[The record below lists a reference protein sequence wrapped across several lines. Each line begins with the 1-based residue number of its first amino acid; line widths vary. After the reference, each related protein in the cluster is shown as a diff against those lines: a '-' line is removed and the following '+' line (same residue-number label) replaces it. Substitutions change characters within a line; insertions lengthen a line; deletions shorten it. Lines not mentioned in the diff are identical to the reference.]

1 MLGVLLDRIRGNHV
15 ANEIMTMLG
24 KLGMDRFFYMLFYK
38 YFEKHPSVAMRN
50 SSAYFNRHE
59 KDIEMIKGWLAD
71 EKSKKIWEQMIE
83 FRKTMNYKLHP
94 GRELPQYFVK
104 EIIQFNQNER
114 FIDCGGF
121 DGATSLEFIHSLKI
135 LGGGYESIVIFEPDK
150 LNVRLIKEKTADR
163 DHIVLIEKGLWNKH
177 ANIGFRG
184 SGNSSSKVIELDE
197 NCTDFSSIDTIE
209 VVAMDDV
216 AECKDATF
224 IKMDLE
230 GSEIMALKGAEKII
244 KRNKPKL
251 AVCIYHSDQDML
263 EIIQYIHRLVP
274 EYKLFVRQHA
284 NSYNETV
291 LYAVV

>member
-1 MLGVLLDRIRGNHV
+1 M
-15 ANEIMTMLG
+15 
-24 KLGMDRFFYMLFYK
+24 
-38 YFEKHPSVAMRN
+38 
-50 SSAYFNRHE
+50 
-59 KDIEMIKGWLAD
+59 
-71 EKSKKIWEQMIE
+71 
-83 FRKTMNYKLHP
+83 
-94 GRELPQYFVK
+94 
-104 EIIQFNQNER
+104 
-114 FIDCGGF
+114 
-121 DGATSLEFIHSLKI
+121 
-135 LGGGYESIVIFEPDK
+135 
-150 LNVRLIKEKTADR
+150 NVRLIKEKTADR

-197 NCTDFSSIDTIE
+197 NCTDFSSTETIE

-263 EIIQYIHRLVP
+263 EIIQYIHSLVP